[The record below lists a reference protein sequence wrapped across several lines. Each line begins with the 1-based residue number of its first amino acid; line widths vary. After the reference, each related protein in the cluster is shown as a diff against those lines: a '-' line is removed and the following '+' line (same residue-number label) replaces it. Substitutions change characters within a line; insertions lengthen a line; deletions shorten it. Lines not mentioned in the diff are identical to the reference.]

1 MVSSKSNNEG
11 EKLILG
17 LVMEECIDDYGQ
29 RHRQPGG
36 RQGLPPLLLLCL
48 VLPTGGSPD
57 QLLSNLTV
65 DLGQRVEL
73 PCLPHNQVFKNT
85 CSIKKYHGHGNLEAL
100 TTERAKWIFELQNS
114 FFICLKKQRTKQ
126 IEELSNLKNYQ
137 KGAIEVQ

>member
-11 EKLILG
+11 EKLILAF
-17 LVMEECIDDYGQ
+17 VMEEGIDDDSQ

-36 RQGLPPLLLLCL
+36 RQRLPPLLLLCL

-73 PCLPHNQVFKNT
+73 PCTAHNQVFKNT
-85 CSIKKYHGHGNLEAL
+85 SSIKKYHRHGNLEAL

-114 FFICLKKQRTKQ
+114 FLI
-126 IEELSNLKNYQ
+126 
-137 KGAIEVQ
+137 

>member
-1 MVSSKSNNEG
+1 MVSSKSNEG

-17 LVMEECIDDYGQ
+17 LVMEEGIDDYGL

-36 RQGLPPLLLLCL
+36 RQRLPPLLLLCL

-73 PCLPHNQVFKNT
+73 PCTAHNQVFKNT
-85 CSIKKYHGHGNLEAL
+85 CSIKKYHRHGNLEAL

>member
-11 EKLILG
+11 EKLILA
-17 LVMEECIDDYGQ
+17 LVIMEEGIDDYGQ

-36 RQGLPPLLLLCL
+36 QQRLPPLLLLCL

-73 PCLPHNQVFKNT
+73 PCTAHNQVF
-85 CSIKKYHGHGNLEAL
+85 
-100 TTERAKWIFELQNS
+100 
-114 FFICLKKQRTKQ
+114 
-126 IEELSNLKNYQ
+126 
-137 KGAIEVQ
+137 

>member
-1 MVSSKSNNEG
+1 MVSSKSNEG
-11 EKLILG
+11 EKLILA
-17 LVMEECIDDYGQ
+17 LVMEDGIDDYGQ

-36 RQGLPPLLLLCL
+36 RQRLPPLLLLCL

-57 QLLSNLTV
+57 QLPSDVTV

-73 PCLPHNQVFKNT
+73 PCTAHNQVSKNT
-85 CSIKKYHGHGNLEAL
+85 SSIKKYHRHGNLEAL
-100 TTERAKWIFELQNS
+100 TTERAKWILELQNS